1 MSPPKE
7 SSVKKWKPKFPGAAT
22 DSEEDPYVTA
32 QRFINV
38 YRQLHVLRE
47 DLVKRYNDML
57 LAIDAEARMTL
68 SDIPGGNDVRNYLE
82 YLEHEKYGD
91 DYESGV
97 EEEIEVTREEKMK
110 AKAIADALSQAQE
123 KMNQNQAAVL
133 AQAQEESRR
142 NMEMLARTLT
152 EAQHDKSTS
161 KADVEAISAAL
172 KEAKEEYK
180 KVSKELNAAE
190 MSTEAATVSSKLRS
204 QYAQNKPELLA
215 PEVQAPVEAS
225 PVLPQG
231 MPGGSL
237 PYYPPQPQP
246 NDNLSELITALTE
259 AQVKSAEIQARTQA
273 DSLAQ
278 ILAQSQEMTARAMAE
293 AFSKSQQSAAEIQG
307 ELIAKAIAD
316 SQKNANETL
325 LSLFSSVQS
334 DALAAQ
340 AKAVAEAMAQTQSS
354 VLSETMGHILSK
366 QDRR

>member
-1 MSPPKE
+1 MEAEIFPARRRIRRR
-7 SSVKKWKPKFPGAAT
+7 SVRNG
-22 DSEEDPYVTA
+22 TA
-32 QRFINV
+32 LINV

-47 DLVKRYNDML
+47 DLSN
-57 LAIDAEARMTL
+57 AITTCFWPLIEARMTL

-172 KEAKEEYK
+172 KEAKENTK
-180 KVSKELNAAE
+180 GFQRAHAAE

-231 MPGGSL
+231 CREARSL
-237 PYYPPQPQP
+237 IIR
-246 NDNLSELITALTE
+246 LSPAERQSVRTDYALTE
-259 AQVKSAEIQARTQA
+259 AQVKAAEIQARHRRF
-273 DSLAQ
+273 LRRFWHN
-278 ILAQSQEMTARAMAE
+278 AR
-293 AFSKSQQSAAEIQG
+293 K
-307 ELIAKAIAD
+307 
-316 SQKNANETL
+316 
-325 LSLFSSVQS
+325 
-334 DALAAQ
+334 
-340 AKAVAEAMAQTQSS
+340 
-354 VLSETMGHILSK
+354 
-366 QDRR
+366 